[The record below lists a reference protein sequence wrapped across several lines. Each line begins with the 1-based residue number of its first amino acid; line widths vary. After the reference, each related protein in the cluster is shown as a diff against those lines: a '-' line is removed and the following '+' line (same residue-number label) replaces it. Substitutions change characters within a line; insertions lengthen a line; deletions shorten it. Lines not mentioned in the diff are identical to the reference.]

1 MEIDGLAAVVTGGA
15 SGLGAATARVL
26 AAAGARVA
34 VLDRDVAGAHAV
46 AAETGGLGH
55 ACDVTEPESMQ
66 AALDAARAAHGPAR
80 VLVNCAGV
88 NELGYT
94 LTGKGPRG
102 LDSFRRQIDINLV
115 GTYNATR
122 LAAWDMRG
130 SEPLGPEGE
139 RGAII
144 NVGSVAGL
152 DGAPGAAGYVASKAA
167 VAGLT
172 LALAREF
179 SPHAIRVVT
188 IAPGYFETAMT
199 GSLPPAWGEG
209 WIEATPFPKR
219 AGQAREFAALVEHI
233 IRQPMLN
240 GEVIRLDGAIRMP
253 WF

>member
-1 MEIDGLAAVVTGGA
+1 MEIDGLAVVITGGA
-15 SGLGAATARVL
+15 SGLGAATARRL

-34 VLDRDVAGAHAV
+34 VLDQDGAGARAV
-46 AAETGGLGH
+46 ATETGGLGH
-55 ACDVTEPESMQ
+55 LCDVTEPESMQ
-66 AALDAARAAHGPAR
+66 AALDAARVAHGTAR

-94 LTGKGPRG
+94 LTGTGPRA
-102 LDSFRRQIDINLV
+102 LESFKRQIDINLV

-139 RGAII
+139 RGVVI

-152 DGAPGAAGYVASKAA
+152 DGATGAAGYVASKAG

-179 SPHAIRVVT
+179 SRHAIRVVT

-199 GSLPPAWGEG
+199 GSFPPAWGDG
-209 WIEATPFPKR
+209 WLEATPFPKR
-219 AGQAREFAALVEHI
+219 AGQAREFAALAEHI
-233 IRQPMLN
+233 INQPMLN

>member
-1 MEIDGLAAVVTGGA
+1 MEIDGLAVLVTGGA
-15 SGLGAATARVL
+15 SGLGAATARGL

-34 VLDRDVAGAHAV
+34 VLDRDLAGARAV
-46 AAETGGLGH
+46 AADVDGPGH
-55 ACDVTEPESMQ
+55 ECDVTDADSMRT
-66 AALDAARAAHGPAR
+66 ALDAARAAHGPAR

-88 NELGYT
+88 NELGNT
-94 LTGKGPRG
+94 LTGKGPRD
-102 LDSFRRQIDINLV
+102 LETFKRQIDINLV

-130 SEPLGPEGE
+130 LEPLGAEGE
-139 RGAII
+139 RGVIV

-152 DGAPGAAGYVASKAA
+152 DGAAGAAGYVASKAG

-179 SPHAIRVVT
+179 SHHAIRVVT

-199 GSLPPAWGEG
+199 DVLPPAWGEG
-209 WIEATPFPKR
+209 WVEATPFPKR
-219 AGQAREFAALVEHI
+219 AGQAREFAALAEHI

>member
-15 SGLGAATARVL
+15 SGLGAATARQL

-34 VLDRDVAGAHAV
+34 VLDRDTKGAQAV
-46 AAETGGLGH
+46 AAETGGLGQE
-55 ACDVTEPESMQ
+55 CDVTDEDSMQ

-80 VLVNCAGV
+80 ILVNCAGV

-102 LDSFRRQIDINLV
+102 LESFKRQIDINLV
-115 GTYNATR
+115 GTYNAIR

-130 SEPLGPEGE
+130 ADPLGPEGE
-139 RGAII
+139 RGVIV

-152 DGAPGAAGYVASKAA
+152 DGATGAAGYVASKAA

-179 SPHAIRVVT
+179 SQHAIRVVT
-188 IAPGYFETAMT
+188 IAPGYFETSMT
-199 GSLPPAWGEG
+199 ETLPPAWGEG
-209 WIEATPFPKR
+209 WLGATPFPKR
-219 AGQAREFAALVEHI
+219 AGQAREFALLAEHI
-233 IRQPMLN
+233 IQQPMLN
-240 GEVIRLDGAIRMP
+240 GDVIRLDGAIRMP